1 MTTGDRKLGIC
12 VVGLGMGYAHAKSY
26 SKMEDVDLYVCDID
40 QTKVERAKGEL
51 AVKGAFNTIDEAL
64 KSPKI
69 EAIDAALPH
78 DMHRDIAV
86 RAAEAGKHFM
96 TEKPLA
102 RNLIE
107 ADEMIE
113 AAEKAGIKLMVAEG
127 ARFQSSV
134 TKARQLID
142 EGLLGKIFLV
152 RVYQLESAHPS
163 GWRLDKERTGGGNL
177 IDSGIHAVHL
187 LRFLGGA
194 DVELVFSQMTRLVL
208 TEMEGE
214 DTSATVVRFGNGVVG
229 NLITGWSFDAPVPET
244 RFIVY
249 GTDGCLW
256 QEWGGQRKLYLKSS
270 KPAEGNDGPMFIDV
284 PRVSAF
290 DAECR
295 HFVDCILQDRE
306 PITGPKEGRGDVELI
321 VAAYRSAETGLALRL
336 PLER

>member
-1 MTTGDRKLGIC
+1 MTLGKGKLGVC
-12 VVGLGMGYAHAKSY
+12 VVGLGMGYAHARSY
-26 SKMEDVDLYVCDID
+26 SKMRNVDLYICDID
-40 QTKVERAKGEL
+40 QAKVERVKGEF
-51 AVKGAFNTIDEAL
+51 AVKGVFNTIDEAL
-64 KSPKI
+64 ASPKI

-102 RNLIE
+102 RNLAE

-113 AAEKAGIKLMVAEG
+113 AAKKAGIKLMVAEG
-127 ARFQSSV
+127 VRFESRV
-134 TKARQLID
+134 IKAHQLID

-152 RVYQLESAHPS
+152 RVYQLESQNPS

-187 LRFLGGA
+187 LRFLGA
-194 DVELVFSQMTRLVL
+194 TDVELVFSQMTRLVL

-229 NLITGWSFDAPVPET
+229 NLITGWSFDAPKPEA

-249 GTDGCLW
+249 GTDGCVW
-256 QEWGGQRKLYLKSS
+256 QEWGGQRRLYLKSS
-270 KPAEGNDGPMFIDV
+270 KLAEATDEPMLVDI

-290 DAECR
+290 DAECG
-295 HFVDCILQDRE
+295 HFVDCILGDKE
-306 PITGPKEGRGDVELI
+306 PIVGPKEARADLELI
-321 VAAYRSAETGLALRL
+321 VAAYRSAETGTAVRL

>member
-1 MTTGDRKLGIC
+1 MTSGKRRLGVC
-12 VVGLGMGYAHAKSY
+12 VVGLGIGYAHAKSY

-40 QTKVERAKGEL
+40 QVKVKHAKAEF
-51 AVKGAFNTIDEAL
+51 AVKEVFETIDEVL
-64 KSPKI
+64 KSAKI
-69 EAIDAALPH
+69 DAIDAALPL

-86 RAAEAGKHFM
+86 KAAEAGKHFM

-102 RNLIE
+102 RNLAE
-107 ADEMIE
+107 ADEMIS

-127 ARFQSSV
+127 VRFESRV
-134 TKARQLID
+134 IKARQFID
-142 EGLLGKIFLV
+142 EGLLGKVFLV

-187 LRFLGGA
+187 LRFLGAA

-214 DTSATVVRFGNGVVG
+214 DTSTTVVRFGNGVVG
-229 NLITGWSFDAPVPET
+229 NLITGWSLDAPKPEA

-249 GTDGCLW
+249 GTDGCVW
-256 QEWGGQRKLYLKSS
+256 QEWGGQRRLYYKSS
-270 KPAEGNDGPMFIDV
+270 KAGEANKEPLLVDV

-295 HFVDCILQDRE
+295 HFVECILEDKE
-306 PITGPKEGRGDVELI
+306 PITGPKEARADLELI
-321 VAAYRSAETGLALRL
+321 VAAYRSAETGTAVRL